1 MPTTSPRISIPTSD
15 ELFRLRQLVMPRGSR
30 ATARAFGLSS
40 HALDRVVAGLPVH
53 SGTSLIIKARLAA
66 AEAELAP

>member
-1 MPTTSPRISIPTSD
+1 MPTTPRISIPTSG
-15 ELFRLRQLVMPRGSR
+15 ELVRLRQLVTQRGSR

-53 SGTSLIIKARLAA
+53 TGTVVTIQTRLAA